1 MSMGK
6 GGGGGGGGY
15 KYIHPGR
22 HTCAFHTAEFNDLLN
37 TKTRK
42 RNHQNIRYMVVSMVS
57 TRIVNPDYF
66 CSFLRANAL
75 DT

>member
-1 MSMGK
+1 MS
-6 GGGGGGGGY
+6 Y
-15 KYIHPGR
+15 KFIHPGR
-22 HTCAFHTAEFNDLLN
+22 HTCSFHTAKFNDLLN

-42 RNHQNIRYMVVSMVS
+42 RNHQNLPYNYGVSMVS

-66 CSFLRANAL
+66 CSVLRANAL